1 MSKRCLGQRNVLVSK
16 VWRQISYICVNGID
30 GHYIG
35 LQSFLL
41 HLSFNLISAWVWDTS
56 GITMSNVHFLDHL
69 SFQESK
75 EKGGLRQGGIENED
89 LILCFDI

>member
-1 MSKRCLGQRNVLVSK
+1 MCWYQQYVDKFP
-16 VWRQISYICVNGID
+16 IYVNGID

-41 HLSFNLISAWVWDTS
+41 HSSFNLISAS
-56 GITMSNVHFLDHL
+56 GITMSNVHFLDNL